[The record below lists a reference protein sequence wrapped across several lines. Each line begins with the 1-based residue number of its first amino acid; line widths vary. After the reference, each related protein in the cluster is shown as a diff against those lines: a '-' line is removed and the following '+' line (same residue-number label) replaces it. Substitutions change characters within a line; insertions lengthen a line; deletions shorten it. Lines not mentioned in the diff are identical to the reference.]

1 MRFRRAA
8 DRLRV
13 AETAP
18 GGSPLRPVVGE
29 HCFVAGCDVAGD
41 VQCSYVDRRQRRC
54 TTHWCSQHVD
64 VVDGRSFC
72 RRHAGVVRAI
82 GNEPDALLALPD
94 LENRAPSLVNWVGCH
109 VDANIRQLLARY
121 TARGGRVAGSS
132 TRPVGPPNR
141 RTWAR
146 YWKVLSDT
154 GIDVS
159 LSIEV
164 GEADDTIVAA
174 CIDEE
179 KVMSAEPP
187 WITARRQG
195 LDLTAE
201 QDASA
206 RSYFYGDLL
215 QALEEALSARFARP
229 SLRIPA

>member
-29 HCFVAGCDVAGD
+29 HCFVVGCDAADV
-41 VQCSYVDRRQRRC
+41 VQCGYIDRRQRRC
-54 TTHWCSQHVD
+54 PTNWCSRHVE
-64 VVDGRSFC
+64 VVDERPCC
-72 RRHAGVVRAI
+72 RRHAGVLRAI
-82 GNEPDALLALPD
+82 GDEPDAMLALPD

-109 VDANIRQLLARY
+109 VDANVRQLLARY
-121 TARGGRVAGSS
+121 TPRGGRVAGSS
-132 TRPVGPPNR
+132 TRPVGPPTR

-146 YWKVLSDT
+146 YWKILTDT
-154 GIDVS
+154 GIDVCV
-159 LSIEV
+159 SIEV
-164 GEADDTIVAA
+164 SESEDTIVSA

-201 QDASA
+201 QDAAA
-206 RSYFYGDLL
+206 RSYFYSDLL
-215 QALEEALSARFARP
+215 QSLDEALTARYTSS